1 MHLRV
6 LIPSLFFSALLALP
20 AIADAHQPLYRN
32 GQQIFLVAPNGTML
46 DYVPEAGTVIM
57 GEDTF
62 GHRILLDYNGN
73 LVATELTAREYDSY
87 ATRNGGSPQNGNGRA
102 FGTAFDRRGDNF
114 DDYGG
119 QIDSRDLAPPRASE
133 PGSYQ
138 RQGPD
143 TTAAPKAAISSKPDM
158 KVVALQVLLDREGF
172 SPGVIDGR
180 MGDNVRKA
188 LAAYEEATG
197 LTLDPN
203 DSETIMSD
211 LSLGGGLPFQS
222 YTITAKDAAGPYV
235 AAIPS
240 DYSEK
245 AQLPAMSYTSVAEM
259 LAEKFHM
266 DQNFLRSL
274 NPDADFTRPG
284 TVIKVINPGAPKSGK
299 VATIIADK
307 GRKQVRAY
315 DADGALIVAYPAT
328 IGSSDTPSPSGTVT
342 VERIAIDPSYT
353 YNPSKNFKQGDND
366 KVLTINPGPNGPV
379 GDVWIALS
387 KPTYG
392 IHGTPDPEKI
402 GKTSSH
408 GCVRLTNWDATEL
421 AHMVSPGVTVTF
433 TD

>member
-1 MHLRV
+1 MAMPV
-6 LIPSLFFSALLALP
+6 LAN
-20 AIADAHQPLYRN
+20 AHQPLYRD
-32 GQQIFLVAPNGTML
+32 GQQIFLVAPNGALL
-46 DYVPEAGTVIM
+46 DYIPEEGTVIM

-73 LVATELTAREYDSY
+73 LVATELTARQYDSY
-87 ATRNGGSPQNGNGRA
+87 AVRNGGRTPDGNGRSYGAA
-102 FGTAFDRRGDNF
+102 FNRGYGNF

-119 QIDSRDLAPPRASE
+119 QVDSRDLAPPPAAD

-143 TTAAPKAAISSKPDM
+143 TTIAPKVTASSKPDM

-188 LAAYEEATG
+188 LAAYEEASG
-197 LTLDPN
+197 QRLDPN
-203 DSETIMSD
+203 DSEAIMSD

-235 AAIPS
+235 AAIPT

-245 AQLPAMSYTSVAEM
+245 ALLPAMSYTSVAEM

-284 TVIKVINPGAPKSGK
+284 TVIKVINPGTPKTGK
-299 VATIIADK
+299 VASIIADK

-315 DADGALIVAYPAT
+315 DADGALIAAYPAT

-353 YNPSKNFKQGDND
+353 YNPSKNFKQGNNN

-379 GDVWIALS
+379 GNVWIALS

-392 IHGTPDPEKI
+392 IHGTPEPEKI